1 MTRIYLAGSM
11 RNPAIVDLANKLQH
25 DTGAEVFA
33 DWCAVGPE
41 ADDHWRTYCMKR
53 GLTYKQGLE
62 TAIAKNVFA
71 FDKENIDRADIMVV
85 AYPAGKS
92 AHLEL
97 GYHIGRGKPGFIL
110 LDEQD
115 RWDIMLQFAT
125 VIASNYAELLGYLS
139 TSKPVCDKGTG
150 SWMRAPATPDI
161 INRLVENSDRDYEI

>member
-11 RNPAIVDLANKLQH
+11 RNPAIVDLANKLQQ
-25 DTGAEVFA
+25 DTGSEVFA

-41 ADDHWRTYCMKR
+41 ADDHWRSYCMKR
-53 GLTYKQGLE
+53 GLTYKQGLA
-62 TAIAKNVFA
+62 TAIAKNVFE
-71 FDKENIDRADIMVV
+71 FDKAHIDAADIMVV

-97 GYHIGRGKPGFIL
+97 GYHLGKGKRGYIL

-125 VIASNYAELLGYLS
+125 GIAASYDELLTMITGLRVNENRIRLR
-139 TSKPVCDKGTG
+139 KPDV
-150 SWMRAPATPDI
+150 SI
-161 INRLVENSDRDYEI
+161 ITRLQENSDRDYEI